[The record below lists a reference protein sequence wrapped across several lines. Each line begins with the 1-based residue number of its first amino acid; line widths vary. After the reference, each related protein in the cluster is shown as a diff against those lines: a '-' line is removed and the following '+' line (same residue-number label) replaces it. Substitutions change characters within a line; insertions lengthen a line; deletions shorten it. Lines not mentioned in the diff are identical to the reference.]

1 MKNQSTLAATLTL
14 SMLASTVAFAAPV
27 APDAGQTIRE
37 MQPLPEMI
45 APGVV
50 APLQSPVPA
59 QVEAVVAAAEEVT
72 VDVTAIHVTGSRA
85 YSAANLEALVADL
98 IGGEHTLPDLEAA
111 AARIT
116 AFYRSQ
122 GYVVAQAYLPQ
133 QDIVDGSVTINVLE
147 GTLGK
152 AQINNQSRLSD
163 ARANADVAAVKT
175 GEAVQAEPVNRMLL
189 LLSDTIGV
197 GGVRASLQ
205 PGASVGTTDLL
216 IELDPGKAYTASVE
230 VDNYGNRYTGENRL
244 SGSIALNSPLKM
256 GDQLTLR
263 AVASDQNMQ
272 YAQISYR
279 MPVGVDGLKVG
290 VSFSDTSYK
299 LGKELSSLLAD
310 GTATSASV
318 FATYPLIRSQM
329 SNLYGT
335 MTYENKKLTDK
346 TGAGI
351 NTVSKTVD
359 LVSLG
364 LSGNHMDTLLGGGL
378 SAYGAIITTGN
389 LSMDAAS
396 MAIDAASARSN
407 GGFTT
412 VAYNLNRQQHV
423 TAKDTVSLAVS
434 GQRTDSNLASS
445 EKLYL
450 GGVNAVRAYPQG
462 EAGGDD
468 GWLLNAEV
476 RHTLMDKVQG
486 VAFYDAG
493 SVSLN
498 HNAYVAGAVN
508 TRSLAG
514 AGVGVNAQYG
524 KMQLKTSVAWRTTGG
539 VPQSIPTTVNSSPMI
554 WAQLAGQL

>member
-1 MKNQSTLAATLTL
+1 MKNQSTLVATLTL
-14 SMLASTVAFAAPV
+14 SMLASAGVFAAPV

-37 MQPLPEMI
+37 MQPLPEVI

-50 APLQSPVPA
+50 TPLKSEAPA
-59 QVEAVVAAAEEVT
+59 QAEAAAAAEEVT
-72 VDVTAIHVTGSRA
+72 VDVTSIHVTGSRFV
-85 YSAANLEALVADL
+85 SAHDLEALVADL
-98 IGGEHTLPDLEAA
+98 SSGEHTLAELEAG

-133 QDIVDGSVTINVLE
+133 QDIVDGSVTINVME
-147 GTLGK
+147 GMLG
-152 AQINNQSRLSD
+152 QSHINNKSRLSD
-163 ARANADVAAVKT
+163 ERANAYVAAVQK
-175 GEAVQAEPVNRMLL
+175 GEGVQAEPVDRVLL
-189 LLSDTIGV
+189 LLSDTLGV

-216 IELDPGKAYTASVE
+216 VELDPAKAYTANVE

-244 SGSIALNSPLKM
+244 GGSIALNSPLKM
-256 GDQLTLR
+256 GDQLSLR
-263 AVASDQNMQ
+263 AVTSDQNMQ
-272 YAQISYR
+272 YAQVSYR

-290 VSFSDTSYK
+290 VAFSDTTYK
-299 LGKELSSLLAD
+299 LGKEFTGLLAN
-310 GTATSASV
+310 GSATSASV
-318 FATYPLIRSQM
+318 FAAYPLIRSQLT
-329 SNLYGT
+329 NLYGT
-335 MTYENKKLTDK
+335 VTYENKKLKDTS
-346 TGAGI
+346 GI
-351 NTVSKTVD
+351 VAATTNKTVD

-364 LSGNHMDTLLGGGL
+364 LSGNHLDSLLGGGV
-378 SAYGAIITTGN
+378 SAYDATFISGN

-396 MAIDAASARSN
+396 MALDAASARSN
-407 GGFTT
+407 GAFTK
-412 VAYNLNRQQHV
+412 VGYNLSRQQRV
-423 TAKDTVSLAVS
+423 TSRDSVSLAFS
-434 GQRTDSNLASS
+434 GQQTDSNLASS
-445 EKLYL
+445 EKMYL

-493 SVSLN
+493 SVSVN
-498 HNAYVAGAVN
+498 HNAYVVGAAN

-524 KMQLKTSVAWRTTGG
+524 WLQLKTSVAWRTTGG
-539 VPQSIPTTVNSSPMI
+539 VPQSIPTTVSSSPMV

>member
-1 MKNQSTLAATLTL
+1 MKNQSTLVATLTL
-14 SMLASTVAFAAPV
+14 SMLASAGVFAAPV

-37 MQPLPEMI
+37 MQPLPEVI

-50 APLQSPVPA
+50 TPLNSEAPTQA
-59 QVEAVVAAAEEVT
+59 EAAAATAEEVT
-72 VDVTAIHVTGSRA
+72 VDVTAIHVTGSRFV
-85 YSAANLEALVADL
+85 SARDLEALLADL
-98 IGGEHTLPDLEAA
+98 VGGEHTLAELEAG

-133 QDIVDGSVTINVLE
+133 QDIVDGSVTINVME
-147 GTLGK
+147 GVLG
-152 AQINNQSRLSD
+152 QSHINNKSRFSD
-163 ARANADVAAVKT
+163 ERANAYVAAVQK
-175 GEAVQAEPVNRMLL
+175 GEGVQAEPVDRVLL
-189 LLSDTIGV
+189 LLSDTLGV

-216 IELDPGKAYTASVE
+216 VELDPAKAYTASVE
-230 VDNYGNRYTGENRL
+230 VDNYGNRYTGENRIG
-244 SGSIALNSPLKM
+244 GSIALNSPLKM
-256 GDQLTLR
+256 GDQLSLR
-263 AVASDQNMQ
+263 AVTSDQNMQ
-272 YAQISYR
+272 YAQVSYR

-290 VSFSDTSYK
+290 VAFSDTTYK
-299 LGKELSSLLAD
+299 LGKEFTGLLAN

-318 FATYPLIRSQM
+318 FATYPLIRSQLT
-329 SNLYGT
+329 NLYT
-335 MTYENKKLTDK
+335 TVTYENKKLRDTS
-346 TGAGI
+346 GI
-351 NTVSKTVD
+351 LATTTNKTVD

-364 LSGNHMDTLLGGGL
+364 LSGNHLDSLLGGGV
-378 SAYGAIITTGN
+378 SAYDATFISGN

-396 MAIDAASARSN
+396 MALDGTSAHSN
-407 GGFTT
+407 GAVTKVG
-412 VAYNLNRQQHV
+412 YNLSRQQHV
-423 TAKDTVSLAVS
+423 TGRDTVSLAVS
-434 GQRTDSNLASS
+434 GQQTDSNLVSS
-445 EKLYL
+445 EKMYL

-493 SVSLN
+493 SVSVN
-498 HNAYVAGAVN
+498 HNAYVAGAAN

-524 KMQLKTSVAWRTTGG
+524 WLQLKTSVAWRTTGG
-539 VPQSIPTTVNSSPMI
+539 VPQSIPSTVSSSPMV

>member
-1 MKNQSTLAATLTL
+1 MKNQTTLVATLTL
-14 SMLASTVAFAAPV
+14 SMLASSVAFAAPV

-37 MQPLPEMI
+37 LQPLPEMI

-50 APLQSPVPA
+50 SPLQSAEPA
-59 QVEAVVAAAEEVT
+59 QVEAVVSAAEEVT
-72 VDVTAIHVTGSRA
+72 VDVTAIHVTGSRG
-85 YSAANLEALVADL
+85 YLAADLEALVADL
-98 IGGEHTLPDLEAA
+98 VGSEHTLPELEAA

-147 GTLGK
+147 GALGQTL
-152 AQINNQSRLSD
+152 INNQSRLSD
-163 ARANADVAAVKT
+163 ARATADAATVKT
-175 GEAVQAEPVNRMLL
+175 GDAVQAEPVDRMLL

-216 IELDPGKAYTASVE
+216 IELDPAKPYAASVE
-230 VDNYGNRYTGENRL
+230 VDNYGNRYTGENRIG
-244 SGSIALNSPLKM
+244 GSIALNSPLKM

-263 AVASDQNMQ
+263 AVASDLNMQ
-272 YAQISYR
+272 YAQLSYR

-290 VSFSDTSYK
+290 VSFSDTTYK
-299 LGKELSSLLAD
+299 LGKEFAPLLAD

-335 MTYENKKLTDK
+335 LTYENKKLTDK
-346 TGAGI
+346 TGGGV
-351 NTVSKTVD
+351 NTTNKTVD
-359 LVSLG
+359 MVSLG
-364 LSGNHMDTLLGGGL
+364 LSGNHMDALLGGGM
-378 SAYGAIITTGN
+378 SAYDATFTSGN

-396 MAIDAASARSN
+396 MAVDAASARSN
-407 GGFTT
+407 GAFTK
-412 VAYNLNRQQHV
+412 VGYNLNRQQHM
-423 TAKDTVSLAVS
+423 TAKDTVSLAFS
-434 GQRTDSNLASS
+434 GQQTDSNLASS
-445 EKLYL
+445 EKMYL

-468 GWLLNAEV
+468 GWLMNAEV

-524 KMQLKTSVAWRTTGG
+524 WAQLKTSVAWRTTGG
-539 VPQSIPTTVNSSPMI
+539 APQSIPSTVNSSPMI

>member
-1 MKNQSTLAATLTL
+1 MKNQSTLVATLTL
-14 SMLASTVAFAAPV
+14 SMLASAAAFAAPV

-37 MQPLPEMI
+37 LQPLSEMI

-50 APLQSPVPA
+50 VPLQAAEPA
-59 QVEAVVAAAEEVT
+59 QVEAVAAAAEEVT
-72 VDVTAIHVTGSRA
+72 VDVAAIHVTGSRS
-85 YSAANLEALVADL
+85 YSAADLEALVADL
-98 IGGEHTLPDLEAA
+98 VGGEHTLAELEAA

-147 GTLGK
+147 GALG
-152 AQINNQSRLSD
+152 QESINNQSRLSD
-163 ARANADVAAVKT
+163 ALATADAATVKA
-175 GEAVQAEPVNRMLL
+175 GDAVQAEPVDRMLL

-216 IELDPGKAYTASVE
+216 IELDPAKPYSASIE
-230 VDNYGNRYTGENRL
+230 VDNYGNRYTGENRVG
-244 SGSIALNSPLKM
+244 GSIALNSPLKM

-272 YAQISYR
+272 YAQVSYR

-290 VSFSDTSYK
+290 VSFSDTTYK
-299 LGKELSSLLAD
+299 LGKEFTNLLAS

-335 MTYENKKLTDK
+335 MTYENKKLNDK
-346 TGAGI
+346 TAATTA
-351 NTVSKTVD
+351 NKTVD
-359 LVSLG
+359 MVSLG
-364 LSGNHMDTLLGGGL
+364 LSGNNMDALLGGGM
-378 SAYGAIITTGN
+378 SAYDATFTTGN

-396 MAIDAASARSN
+396 MAVDAASARSN
-407 GGFTT
+407 GAFTK
-412 VAYNLNRQQHV
+412 VGYNVNRQQKV
-423 TAKDTVSLAVS
+423 TAMDTVTLAFS
-434 GQRTDSNLASS
+434 GQQTDSNLVSS
-445 EKLYL
+445 EKMYL

-468 GWLLNAEV
+468 GWLMNAEV

-524 KMQLKTSVAWRTTGG
+524 WAQLKTSVAWRTTGG
-539 VPQSIPTTVNSSPMI
+539 TPQSIPSTVSSSPMI